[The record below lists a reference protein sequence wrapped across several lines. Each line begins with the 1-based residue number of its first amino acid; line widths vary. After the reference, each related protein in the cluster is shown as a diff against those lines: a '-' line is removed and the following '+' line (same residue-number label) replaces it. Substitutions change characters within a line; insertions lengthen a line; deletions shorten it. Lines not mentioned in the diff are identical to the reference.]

1 MNHGDC
7 LISSPL
13 PERVA
18 AVQRLRQMK
27 VDRVLQ
33 GVQGHLVNA
42 ANGVII
48 CACGDCDQERNYTAY
63 LADTVHGR
71 MHRLQLN
78 GGPLSIS
85 PSSPLHLDR
94 DDCGAEVPVGVAMR
108 TNIRGAVELKKIQ
121 SLVLVAHVPCGAAD
135 TAGMS
140 VDEVLSALV
149 AAKIELSERYA
160 ATLGVKVACF
170 LHVEW
175 TMLGIERRPS
185 TYFVSRERTLR
196 WLAAPPPV
204 HVSHQSREFPTYV
217 GS

>member
-1 MNHGDC
+1 M
-7 LISSPL
+7 S
-13 PERVA
+13 A
-18 AVQRLRQMK
+18 A
-27 VDRVLQ
+27 D
-33 GVQGHLVNA
+33 
-42 ANGVII
+42 GVII

-108 TNIRGAVELKKIQ
+108 TNIRGAVRLKQIR

-135 TAGMS
+135 TAKMN
-140 VDEVLSALV
+140 VDEILSALI
-149 AAKIELSERYA
+149 AAKIELSNRYRT
-160 ATLGVKVACF
+160 TLGVKVACF

-175 TMLGIERRPS
+175 TMLGIEQRPS
-185 TYFVSRERTLR
+185 TYFVSREQTLR

-204 HVSHQSREFPTYV
+204 HVPHQSREVPTYV